1 MSLHQRCIL
10 LRCPWISVDAGIQ
23 MIIPPVYTQQYR
35 RFRRRPASEISFTH
49 PTGKITA
56 SLQNCKR
63 ESRSL
68 LRSKPTFHGT
78 ACQCDQGCSELWP
91 PIVSSRTDPPA
102 PWCARLPARYTYILW
117 AASSDFVDERSSWEV
132 CSLCLSVSL
141 CLCLC
146 LCLSFLFLCMIP
158 QSSKIRTWVWTDR
171 ESGRGSRSDE
181 NACKRTSAVQYPLT
195 RLGFS
200 TFCHRCKH
208 CTSVRLSRHAAACK
222 FPIPS
227 QVSTLSDVVKTIC
240 KEGRTFASWVVLIA
254 SHSAHDHQNWK
265 SNNIER
271 ERERERE
278 STRFS
283 SFSTYRFFSRTGLWS
298 AALLY
303 VGTRPASISD

>member
-1 MSLHQRCIL
+1 MSAHLLPKFRWACINVASSWGVHGSLLMLGSKWLYHLYTHNNIDDFGEDPHQKSPSLTQQGKSLLLFRIANENLGAFWGANLPFTALLANATRDAASYGRPSFRPEQTHQLLDALIFLLGTHIYCELL
-10 LRCPWISVDAGIQ
+10 LR
-23 MIIPPVYTQQYR
+23 
-35 RFRRRPASEISFTH
+35 
-49 PTGKITA
+49 
-56 SLQNCKR
+56 
-63 ESRSL
+63 
-68 LRSKPTFHGT
+68 
-78 ACQCDQGCSELWP
+78 
-91 PIVSSRTDPPA
+91 
-102 PWCARLPARYTYILW
+102 ILW
-117 AASSDFVDERSSWEV
+117 MRGPRERFAH
-132 CSLCLSVSL
+132 SVS
-141 CLCLC
+141 LC

-171 ESGRGSRSDE
+171 ESGPGRRSDE

-254 SHSAHDHQNWK
+254 SHSAHGHQNWK

-278 STRFS
+278 RAQDFPPFPPTDLFPGPA
-283 SFSTYRFFSRTGLWS
+283 FE
-298 AALLY
+298 ALHCC
-303 VGTRPASISD
+303 T